1 MNYQPVVEYT
11 RGELVESIHYGAGV
25 VADREG
31 HIHAWWGDV
40 DAAPFMRSSS
50 KPLQGLVVLE
60 SGAVEAYGLTSKEIA
75 IICSSHSG
83 TDEHVET
90 VTSIQEKI
98 GVTEADM
105 MCGVHEPLDVE
116 TARRLWRDGLKPTP
130 RRHNCSG
137 KHSGMLA
144 LAKHIGATLENY
156 VDREHPVQRLML
168 EAVASMCE
176 IEPGEVQLGIDGCS
190 VPTFAVPLRVAAP
203 AFARLMDPSGLAP
216 ERAKACRDVVAA
228 MTSNPMMVAGPGR
241 FDTRFMEVTGGR
253 ILSKC
258 GAEGYQAVG
267 IPSGMVG
274 PHSPAL
280 GLVAKI
286 ADGGYRT
293 EAGTAVVLIV
303 LEILGAISSEESQAL
318 AEFGPQALTNARGLV
333 IGRSRVC
340 LDLKRG
346 G

>member
-11 RGELVESIHYGAGV
+11 RGELVESIHCGAGV

-31 HIHAWWGDV
+31 KIHAWWGDA
-40 DAAPFMRSSS
+40 DAVPFMRSSS

-60 SGAVEAYGLTSKEIA
+60 SGAVEHFDLTPKEIA

-90 VTSIQEKI
+90 VASIQAKI

-105 MCGVHEPLDVE
+105 MCGVHEPFDVE

-144 LAKHIGATLENY
+144 LARHIGAPLENY
-156 VDREHPVQRLML
+156 VHRDHPVQRRML

-203 AFARLMDPSGLAP
+203 AFARLVDPSGLPP
-216 ERAKACRDVVAA
+216 ERAKACRDVVAS
-228 MTSNPMMVAGPGR
+228 MTAYPMMVAGPGR
-241 FDTRFMEVTGGR
+241 FDTRFMEVTEGR
-253 ILSKC
+253 LLSKG

-267 IPSGMVG
+267 IPSGAVG
-274 PHSPAL
+274 PNSPAL

-286 ADGGYRT
+286 ADGGHRK
-293 EAGTAVVLIV
+293 EAGTAVVLSV
-303 LEILGAISSEESQAL
+303 LEMLGAISSEESQAL

-340 LDLKRG
+340 LELKRG